1 MRSTSS
7 AQQALMA
14 ESNAMHEREMTGRIQ
29 AVLQWKFQLL
39 LVTLLLLFAVVP
51 FFEVSF
57 LLDLVT
63 SFILIVAIS
72 AASGSKR
79 LFIVCAV
86 LALLAIAAI
95 WTAHWIPG
103 SAIVVTANC
112 LNLLFFVIVTVVI
125 LSQAFRA
132 RTITRE
138 TVAGAICAYLLIGLM
153 WAEVFSIIE
162 NVSPGS
168 FSSGAVGPAGIPS
181 ARMQVGHFTYYS
193 FVTMTTL
200 GYGDIT
206 PLSRPAR
213 SLATLE
219 AIIGQLYLAVL
230 IARLVGQHGSSRDV
244 KKIN

>member
-1 MRSTSS
+1 
-7 AQQALMA
+7 
-14 ESNAMHEREMTGRIQ
+14 MHEREMPGWIQ
-29 AVLQWKFQLL
+29 TVLQWKFQLL

-103 SAIVVTANC
+103 AAIVVTANS
-112 LNLLFFVIVTVVI
+112 LNLLFFFIVTTAI
-125 LSQAFRA
+125 LSQVFRSDI
-132 RTITRE
+132 ITRE
-138 TVAGAICAYLLIGLM
+138 TVAGAICVYLLIGLM
-153 WAEVFSIIE
+153 WAEVFSLIE
-162 NVSPGS
+162 TVSPGS

-193 FVTMTTL
+193 FVTMSTL

-219 AIIGQLYLAVL
+219 AILGQLYLAVL
-230 IARLVGQHGSSRDV
+230 IARLVSQQGSSKDV
-244 KKIN
+244 KKIT